1 MNSKKM
7 EEYIEEY
14 GKDVY
19 SFCVYLTRSRQDADD
34 LYQQTFLV
42 AFEKDEIDEAK
53 KPVSY
58 LLSIAANLWNNQKRK
73 TMWRKK
79 KANIIYFQEE
89 NLEQFA
95 EDAETVEEALI
106 RRTEREVVRR
116 EVDKL
121 PDKMRVVILM
131 YYMEQLSIDEIAK
144 ALGIPAGTVK
154 SRLHQEKEFCRAAS
168 EGGSH
173 RDCPRMRGS
182 RRCICDQ
189 LFD

>member
-42 AFEKDEIDEAK
+42 AFEKNEIDETL

-73 TMWRKK
+73 YLWRKK

-89 NLEQFA
+89 NLEQIA
-95 EDAETVEEALI
+95 EEAETVEETII
-106 RRTEREVVRR
+106 RCDEKELVRKL
-116 EVDKL
+116 VDEL
-121 PDKMRVVILM
+121 PDKMRVVVLM
-131 YYMEQLSIDEIAK
+131 YYMESLSIEEIAK

-154 SRLHQEKEFCRAAS
+154 SRLHQAKARLKE
-168 EGGSH
+168 
-173 RDCPRMRGS
+173 RMVGYER
-182 RRCICDQ
+182 
-189 LFD
+189 

>member
-1 MNSKKM
+1 MNSKEM

-42 AFEKDEIDEAK
+42 AFEKNEIDETL

-73 TMWRKK
+73 YLWRKK

-89 NLEQFA
+89 NLEQIA
-95 EDAETVEEALI
+95 EEAETVEETII
-106 RRTEREVVRR
+106 RRGEKELVRKL
-116 EVDKL
+116 VDEL
-121 PDKMRVVILM
+121 PDKMRVVVLM
-131 YYMEQLSIDEIAK
+131 YYMESLSIEEIAK

-154 SRLHQEKEFCRAAS
+154 SRLHQAKARLKE
-168 EGGSH
+168 
-173 RDCPRMRGS
+173 RMVGYER
-182 RRCICDQ
+182 
-189 LFD
+189 

>member
-1 MNSKKM
+1 M

-42 AFEKDEIDEAK
+42 AFEKNEIDETL

-73 TMWRKK
+73 YLWRKK

-89 NLEQFA
+89 NLEQIA
-95 EDAETVEEALI
+95 EEAETVEETII
-106 RRTEREVVRR
+106 RRGEKELVRKL
-116 EVDKL
+116 VDEL
-121 PDKMRVVILM
+121 PDKMRVVVLM
-131 YYMEQLSIDEIAK
+131 YYMASLSIEEIAK

-154 SRLHQEKEFCRAAS
+154 SRLHQAKARLKE
-168 EGGSH
+168 
-173 RDCPRMRGS
+173 RMVGYER
-182 RRCICDQ
+182 
-189 LFD
+189 

>member
-42 AFEKDEIDEAK
+42 AFEKNEIDETL

-73 TMWRKK
+73 YLWRKK

-89 NLEQFA
+89 NLEQIA
-95 EDAETVEEALI
+95 EDAQTVEEAMI
-106 RRTEREVVRR
+106 KRDERELVRKL
-116 EVDKL
+116 VDEL
-121 PDKMRVVILM
+121 PDKMRVVVLM
-131 YYMEQLSIDEIAK
+131 HYMENMSMEEIAK

-154 SRLHQEKEFCRAAS
+154 SRLHQAKARLKE
-168 EGGSH
+168 
-173 RDCPRMRGS
+173 RMVGYER
-182 RRCICDQ
+182 
-189 LFD
+189 

>member
-42 AFEKDEIDEAK
+42 AFEKNEIDETL

-73 TMWRKK
+73 YLWRKK

-89 NLEQFA
+89 NLEQIA
-95 EDAETVEEALI
+95 EEAETVEETII
-106 RRTEREVVRR
+106 RRGEKELVRKL
-116 EVDKL
+116 VDEL
-121 PDKMRVVILM
+121 PDKMRVVVLM
-131 YYMEQLSIDEIAK
+131 YYMESLSIEEIAK

-154 SRLHQEKEFCRAAS
+154 SRLHQAKARLKE
-168 EGGSH
+168 
-173 RDCPRMRGS
+173 RMVGYER
-182 RRCICDQ
+182 
-189 LFD
+189 

>member
-42 AFEKDEIDEAK
+42 AFEKNEIDETL

-73 TMWRKK
+73 YLWRKK

-89 NLEQFA
+89 NLEQIA
-95 EDAETVEEALI
+95 EEAETVEETMI
-106 RRTEREVVRR
+106 RCDEKELVRKL
-116 EVDKL
+116 VDEL
-121 PDKMRVVILM
+121 PDKMRVVVLM
-131 YYMEQLSIDEIAK
+131 YYMESLSIEEIAK

-154 SRLHQEKEFCRAAS
+154 SRLHQAKARLKE
-168 EGGSH
+168 
-173 RDCPRMRGS
+173 RMVGYER
-182 RRCICDQ
+182 
-189 LFD
+189 

>member
-42 AFEKDEIDEAK
+42 AFEKNEIDEAQ

-89 NLEQFA
+89 NLEQIA
-95 EDAETVEEALI
+95 EDAESVEEALI
-106 RRTEREVVRR
+106 RRDERETVRK

-144 ALGIPAGTVK
+144 ALGIPTGTVK
-154 SRLHQEKEFCRAAS
+154 SRLHQAKARLKEGMVDYER
-168 EGGSH
+168 
-173 RDCPRMRGS
+173 
-182 RRCICDQ
+182 
-189 LFD
+189 

>member
-42 AFEKDEIDEAK
+42 AFEKNEIDETL

-73 TMWRKK
+73 YLWRKK

-89 NLEQFA
+89 NLEQIA
-95 EDAETVEEALI
+95 EDAQTVEEAMI
-106 RRTEREVVRR
+106 KCDERELVRKA
-116 EVDKL
+116 VDEL
-121 PDKMRVVILM
+121 PDKMRVVVLM
-131 YYMEQLSIDEIAK
+131 YYMEDLSMEEIAK
-144 ALGIPAGTVK
+144 ALGIPTGTVK
-154 SRLHQEKEFCRAAS
+154 SRLHQAKARLKE
-168 EGGSH
+168 
-173 RDCPRMRGS
+173 RMVGYER
-182 RRCICDQ
+182 
-189 LFD
+189 